1 MTNQEKKKI
10 DRANSTFE
18 EMKEQGR
25 KLQEQRLIKP
35 DAFYTMEFTDVEDQN
50 SKILIHIMPDFERKS
65 AVLKVSANFSERHLE
80 CLNCAVEMAHS
91 WGLKTFRADIRGHL
105 TDVHLTKDDK
115 R

>member
-35 DAFYTMEFTDVEDQN
+35 DAFYTMEFTDVDDQN
-50 SKILIHIMPDFERKS
+50 SKILIHVMPDFERKS

-80 CLNCAVEMAHS
+80 CLNCAVEN
-91 WGLKTFRADIRGHL
+91 GTFLG
-105 TDVHLTKDDK
+105 TKNVPCKNPWVFD
-115 R
+115 

>member
-35 DAFYTMEFTDVEDQN
+35 DAFYTMEFTDVDDQN
-50 SKILIHIMPDFERKS
+50 SKILIHVMPDFERKAQFS
-65 AVLKVSANFSERHLE
+65 KLVPTFLKDTSNV
-80 CLNCAVEMAHS
+80 
-91 WGLKTFRADIRGHL
+91 
-105 TDVHLTKDDK
+105 
-115 R
+115 

>member
-1 MTNQEKKKI
+1 MNNQEKKKI
-10 DRANSTFE
+10 DTTTSNFE
-18 EMKEQGR
+18 EMKEQGK

-65 AVLKVSANFSERHLE
+65 AVLKVSDNFAERHLE
-80 CLNCAVEMAHS
+80 CLNCAVEMANS

-115 R
+115 K